1 MSFSNIRLLQINP
14 NAPDVFRYSWL
25 GACFGSLIRPVGG
38 IMADRYGGANVTM
51 LLIIWCVIATI
62 CTGIL
67 IQKIYADRHPEPLFG
82 WFVFMFIN
90 LFFTV
95 GAMNGTTFGTIGVL
109 FEKNL
114 AGPVLGW
121 SSSIASFGAFF
132 IPSMFQVAMKYENAQ
147 AVLYGMAG
155 FYAFCGWLNWYYY
168 VRPGCEK
175 PGV

>member
-1 MSFSNIRLLQINP
+1 M
-14 NAPDVFRYSWL
+14 
-25 GACFGSLIRPVGG
+25 
-38 IMADRYGGANVTM
+38 
-51 LLIIWCVIATI
+51 ATI
-62 CTGIL
+62 CTGVL
-67 IQKIYADRHPEPLFG
+67 IQKIYNEAHPEPLFG

-109 FEKNL
+109 FEKDL

-121 SSSIASFGAFF
+121 SSAIASFGAYF
-132 IPSMFQVAMKYENAQ
+132 IPSMFQVAMQYHNAQ

-155 FYAFCGWLNWYYY
+155 FYTFCGIINWYYY
-168 VRPGCEK
+168 CRPGCEK